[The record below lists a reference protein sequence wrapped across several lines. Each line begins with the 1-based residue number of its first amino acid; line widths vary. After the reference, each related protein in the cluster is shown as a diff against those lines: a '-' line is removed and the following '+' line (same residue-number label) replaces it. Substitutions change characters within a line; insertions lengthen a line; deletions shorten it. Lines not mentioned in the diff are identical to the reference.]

1 MEAWRQSGESAAAFA
16 GRNGWN
22 PGTLVWWSRRGLRAQ
37 SAPVDKVRFMEV
49 EPEGVT
55 SKASGVIDVVL
66 RNGRRLRVWGRVD
79 AGAIVALARA
89 LEA

>member
-1 MEAWRQSGESAAAFA
+1 
-16 GRNGWN
+16 
-22 PGTLVWWSRRGLRAQ
+22 
-37 SAPVDKVRFMEV
+37 MEV